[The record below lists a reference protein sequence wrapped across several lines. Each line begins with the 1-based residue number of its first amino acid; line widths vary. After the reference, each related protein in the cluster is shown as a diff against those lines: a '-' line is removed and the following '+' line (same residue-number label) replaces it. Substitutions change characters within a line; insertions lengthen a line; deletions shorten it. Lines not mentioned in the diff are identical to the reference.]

1 VNPDQPVSRARNR
14 LILAAITLL
23 FVAPIFIA
31 WLLTSGVLNWHSR
44 GFVNR
49 GQLVAPPID
58 LTPYAAQA
66 GFAPLF
72 KLQPSDWAMVYLEP
86 GACALACGKALDELL
101 VLRELLGQGAVRV
114 SVHAI
119 AALGMEVPRHAARVP
134 LDPAAIELLNA
145 RLATG
150 TTEVS
155 LPAIVLVDWRHQ
167 LMLRYAPH
175 GDSAAIQKDLKR
187 LLRASAIR

>member
-1 VNPDQPVSRARNR
+1 MNPDQPVSKARNR
-14 LILAAITLL
+14 LLLAAITLL

-31 WLLTSGVLNWHSR
+31 WLLTSGALNWHSR

-49 GQLVAPPID
+49 GQLVTPPFD
-58 LTPYAAQA
+58 LSPYAAQV

-72 KLQPSDWAMVYLEP
+72 KLQPSEWAMVYLEP
-86 GACALACGKALDELL
+86 GVCALACGKALDELL

-119 AALGMEVPRHAARVP
+119 AALGTEVPRHAARVQ
-134 LDPAAIELLNA
+134 LDPAAIALLHT
-145 RLATG
+145 RLAAEAT
-150 TTEVS
+150 

-167 LMLRYAPH
+167 LMLRYPSR
-175 GDSAAIQKDLKR
+175 GEPGAIQKDLKR

>member
-1 VNPDQPVSRARNR
+1 MNSDQPVSRARNR
-14 LILAAITLL
+14 LLLAAITLL

-31 WLLTSGVLNWHSR
+31 WLLTSGTLNWHSR

-49 GQLVAPPID
+49 GQLVTPPFD
-58 LTPYAAQA
+58 LTPYAAQV
-66 GFAPLF
+66 GFEPLF
-72 KLQPSDWAMVYLEP
+72 KLKPSEWAMVYLEP

-119 AALGMEVPRHAARVP
+119 AALGMEVPRHAARVQ
-134 LDPAAIELLNA
+134 LDPAAIELLHT
-145 RLATG
+145 RLAAE
-150 TTEVS
+150 TEAR

-167 LMLRYAPH
+167 LMLRYPPQ
-175 GDSAAIQKDLKR
+175 GEPGAIQKDLKR